1 MKYRCAALSFLS
13 AVVFLAAVPAR
24 ADVETYHFDKPH
36 TQIIFFVDHLGFAK
50 SEGKFLDYSGSIT
63 FDRDQPENSSVDV
76 TIPTASLDMDDE
88 KWNEHMKGPDFFN
101 VEKFPNMTFKST
113 AIEITG
119 ENLAAITGDLT
130 ILGVTKPV
138 VLDVTFNKCDKH
150 PFGSEYHCGFSAA
163 TSLNRSDWGMNYGLP
178 MVGDEVEIRIEV
190 EAVREER
197 GNEGQGN
204 P

>member
-1 MKYRCAALSFLS
+1 MTLLRSAFFALVLTVLS
-13 AVVFLAAVPAR
+13 VQTAL

-50 SEGKFLDYSGSIT
+50 SSGKFLDYSGEIT
-63 FDRDQPENSSVDV
+63 FDRGQPENSKADV
-76 TIPTASLDMDDE
+76 VIQTASLDMGDAKWDE
-88 KWNEHMKGPDFFN
+88 HLTSPDFFN
-101 VEKFPNMTFKST
+101 VGKFPTMEFKST
-113 AIEITG
+113 GIEITG

-130 ILGVTKPV
+130 LLGVTKPV

-150 PFGSEYHCGFSAA
+150 PFGTEYHCGFSAA
-163 TSLNRSDWGMNYGLP
+163 TLINRSDWGMSYGLP

-190 EAVREER
+190 EAVRDER